1 VPPAVCRGRGAA
13 GPQIK
18 ISQGTKPGLGG
29 VLPGPKVSAETG
41 LPVGIKSAVG
51 DMRFWSSCPS

>member
-1 VPPAVCRGRGAA
+1 
-13 GPQIK
+13 
-18 ISQGTKPGLGG
+18 

-51 DMRFWSSCPS
+51 DMRFWVELAELMDGTGRGVDFG